1 MIGMWNKCIYYVSC
15 LLLQGEEEEEVAEAG
30 VTSAGA
36 EEEVEVVAVVADLPN
51 PWWEQ
56 ERR

>member
-1 MIGMWNKCIYYVSC
+1 MIGMWSKCIYYVSC

-30 VTSAGA
+30 VTSVGA
-36 EEEVEVVAVVADLPN
+36 EEEAEVVAAVADLPN

>member
-1 MIGMWNKCIYYVSC
+1 M
-15 LLLQGEEEEEVAEAG
+15 AEAG
-30 VTSAGA
+30 VTSVVA
-36 EEEVEVVAVVADLPN
+36 EEEAEVVAVVADLPN